1 MLTRRSGASGRRDLL
16 AAAGLYVALALL
28 VCAPALPAPT
38 RYALGHPE
46 NDVWN
51 HVWGYGWVERELASG
66 RLPVHTTDVGWPTG
80 GSLWFIDAFN
90 AVLTLPVQ
98 WLGGPVLAYNT
109 AIFLNLVLAGLGA
122 WALAREV
129 TGSRA
134 GALVAGVA
142 YASAPHL
149 LGQLYNGISETL
161 SVGWLPLAVLA
172 LRRLFAAPTVG
183 RGLAAGALL
192 AITALA
198 NWYYGLFAG
207 VIVLG
212 LLAREGLR
220 RMAARRR
227 RGQLTPVP
235 SLVSA
240 GLAGAVLAAL
250 LVAGPFAAFAS
261 TMNAPDALVTR
272 NPAFVWATLIM
283 HNMTDV
289 ETYLHPGK
297 FYSPDFFA
305 ESGERL
311 IVVVYLGL
319 ALLVPALAALAT
331 PARRQAE
338 PWFLLF
344 CCFFVLSL
352 GPFLYVGGAYVA
364 ARGGWIPLPFL
375 ALYQWFP
382 MFSRIS
388 HAYRFVVG
396 ATLAL
401 SVLLAFT
408 VRESPRWGIRAGVL
422 AALAGGLRVAEALLA
437 SPAVWPIPVAD
448 VSVSPAVAALD
459 EGAVLDLPIT
469 MPVLARSRL
478 LAGQLAHGQ
487 PVPFGLNDPVPT
499 ALHENH
505 YTNFLVELERR
516 NVSARSGSLPLFDLA
531 VGASGLRALGLR
543 WVVVHR
549 ADYHPDQ
556 LARVQAFLELTA
568 RRVADDERVSVYEL
582 PGA

>member
-1 MLTRRSGASGRRDLL
+1 M
-16 AAAGLYVALALL
+16 
-28 VCAPALPAPT
+28 
-38 RYALGHPE
+38 
-46 NDVWN
+46 
-51 HVWGYGWVERELASG
+51 
-66 RLPVHTTDVGWPTG
+66 
-80 GSLWFIDAFN
+80 
-90 AVLTLPVQ
+90 
-98 WLGGPVLAYNT
+98 
-109 AIFLNLVLAGLGA
+109 
-122 WALAREV
+122 
-129 TGSRA
+129 
-134 GALVAGVA
+134 
-142 YASAPHL
+142 
-149 LGQLYNGISETL
+149 
-161 SVGWLPLAVLA
+161 
-172 LRRLFAAPTVG
+172 
-183 RGLAAGALL
+183 
-192 AITALA
+192 
-198 NWYYGLFAG
+198 
-207 VIVLG
+207 IVLG

-235 SLVSA
+235 SLASA

-272 NPAFVWATLIM
+272 NPAFVWATLVM

-289 ETYLHPGK
+289 ETFVHPGK

-396 ATLAL
+396 
-401 SVLLAFT
+401 
-408 VRESPRWGIRAGVL
+408 PRWRC
-422 AALAGGLRVAEALLA
+422 RCC
-437 SPAVWPIPVAD
+437 W
-448 VSVSPAVAALD
+448 
-459 EGAVLDLPIT
+459 
-469 MPVLARSRL
+469 RSRC
-478 LAGQLAHGQ
+478 
-487 PVPFGLNDPVPT
+487 
-499 ALHENH
+499 
-505 YTNFLVELERR
+505 
-516 NVSARSGSLPLFDLA
+516 GSHRA
-531 VGASGLRALGLR
+531 GASGRACSPR
-543 WVVVHR
+543 SR
-549 ADYHPDQ
+549 AGC
-556 LARVQAFLELTA
+556 
-568 RRVADDERVSVYEL
+568 EL
-582 PGA
+582 PRPYSHRPRCGPSRWPM